1 MVICDP
7 PGAASQLAEQEDD
20 FSDLRRPWCGL
31 WGATMPPMQE
41 IELKLQIPEGG
52 RAAIHQALSDLAS
65 RQGASLN
72 VLPLSAAYFDTPQR
86 HLAAGRMALRVRQEG
101 DAWVQTLKAAG
112 STTLVRV
119 EDNRALAPP
128 ADPSQVSA
136 DLSRHPAGPARDALH
151 SALPWDE
158 AADPSGQRCGLVA
171 LYQTDIARSRLTLN
185 WTWADV
191 AGQPAQGLIE
201 LALDE
206 GWIGAG
212 EHRLTV
218 CELEIEAL
226 SGDPQAVIEAARWFV
241 QTHGLWLD
249 TRTKAHRGGM
259 LADRAF
265 GAAAASGQGGKPGA
279 ATPSAAEATALA
291 LGAWMAE
298 LARLAAWDTAQA
310 GWPADEWDASSWVAR
325 SAALD
330 RALMTWRAQSPL
342 ATDGL
347 TWPPFSPPATAG
359 EALTW
364 ARSAPPT
371 LASLGLLSALLKA
384 QAA

>member
-1 MVICDP
+1 
-7 PGAASQLAEQEDD
+7 
-20 FSDLRRPWCGL
+20 
-31 WGATMPPMQE
+31 MQE

-52 RAAIHQALSDLAS
+52 RDAVHQALSDLAS
-65 RQGASLN
+65 RQGASLS
-72 VLPLSAAYFDTPQR
+72 VLPLRAAYFDTPQR

-119 EDNRALAPP
+119 EDNQALVPP
-128 ADPSQVSA
+128 SDPSQVSA

-151 SALPWDE
+151 SALHWDE
-158 AADPSGQRCGLVA
+158 AADPTGKHCGLVA
-171 LYQTDIARSRLTLN
+171 LYQTDIARTRLTLN
-185 WTWADV
+185 WTWTDGAD
-191 AGQPAQGLIE
+191 QPAQGQIE

-218 CELEIEAL
+218 CELEIEAV
-226 SGDPQAVIEAARWFV
+226 SGDQQAVIEAARWFV

-265 GAAAASGQGGKPGA
+265 GAAATSGQDGKRGKPEA
-279 ATPSAAEATALA
+279 AAPSAAETTALA

-298 LARLAAWDTAQA
+298 LARLAARDTAQA
-310 GWPADEWDASSWVAR
+310 GWPEVEWDASSWETR
-325 SAALD
+325 NAALD
-330 RALMTWRAQSPL
+330 QSLMTWRAQSPL